1 MVFWSI
7 IWSFLVL
14 LVGATCW
21 CSLLVLLVGATYWC
35 SLLVFIFNVV
45 VLPAARKTE
54 VRSAVSSAEALSC
67 AETCGNKMKLK
78 AKEEIIIIAK
88 EEIIIIA
95 KEEIII
101 IIFEN
106 LVDEA
111 DPSLV
116 SGLDPGP
123 PC

>member
-1 MVFWSI
+1 M
-7 IWSFLVL
+7 
-14 LVGATCW
+14 
-21 CSLLVLLVGATYWC
+21 LLVGATYWC

-67 AETCGNKMKLK
+67 AETCANKMKLK
-78 AKEEIIIIAK
+78 AKEE
-88 EEIIIIA
+88 
-95 KEEIII
+95 II